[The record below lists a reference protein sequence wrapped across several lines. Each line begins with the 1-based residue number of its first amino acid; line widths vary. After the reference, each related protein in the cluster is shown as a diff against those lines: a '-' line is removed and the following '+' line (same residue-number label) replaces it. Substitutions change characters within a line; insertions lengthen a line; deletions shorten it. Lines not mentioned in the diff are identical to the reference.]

1 LGVILVTTAT
11 KKIINKTYRLWGDK
25 KNFIFQGGQGAG
37 KTYSILAMIIDLA
50 LKKKRNII
58 VASEELT
65 KMRRTVIKDFI
76 TILKSTGRF
85 NPNNFRMGTEY
96 TFGNGSVISFI
107 GLDKD
112 NVGKGLRCD
121 ILYINEANKTSYDKV
136 HELIA
141 RAKRRI
147 FDYNPNTVFWIDEY
161 FKGREDTYLEILTF
175 QDNEALSDSERETIL
190 DYKVRGF
197 INPDLENYDT
207 EHNIKSEFWANKWR
221 VYGLGMTG
229 KIDGLIY
236 TDWKIGE
243 FDETL
248 PYRFGLD
255 FGFSNDPDAMV
266 KLAVDEKRGVIY
278 LEEKMYQNGQ
288 STDQLISRLK
298 TIVKPNELILADS
311 AEPRLINDMRKYFN
325 IRPTKKWKVVERIK
339 KMQSYQLVVTPNS
352 RNLITEL
359 ENYTWHDKKSETPI
373 DAFNH
378 LLDSA
383 GYSLTGMSNFTF
395 SINGETV

>member
-1 LGVILVTTAT
+1 MIVTTAT

-37 KTYSILAMIIDLA
+37 KTYSILAMLIDLA

-58 VASEELT
+58 IASEELT

-76 TILKSTGRF
+76 AILQSTGRF
-85 NPNNFRMGTEY
+85 NPNSFRMGTEY

-112 NVGKGLRCD
+112 DVGKGLRCD

-136 HELIA
+136 HELIS

-147 FDYNPNTVFWIDEY
+147 FDYNPNTIFWVDEY

-175 QDNEALSDSERETIL
+175 QDNEALSDAERETIL

-197 INPDLENYDT
+197 INPDIENYDT

-266 KLAVDEKRGVIY
+266 KLAVDEKRSIVY

-288 STDQLISRLK
+288 STDQLIARLK

-325 IRPTKKWKVVERIK
+325 IRATKKWKVVERIK

-352 RNLITEL
+352 QNLITEL
-359 ENYTWHDKKSETPI
+359 ENYTWHDRKSETPI
-373 DAFNH
+373 DGFDH

-383 GYSLTGMSNFTF
+383 GYALTGMSNFTF

>member
-1 LGVILVTTAT
+1 MIVTTAT
-11 KKIINKTYRLWGDK
+11 KKIINKTYRLWNDK

-37 KTYSILAMIIDLA
+37 KTYAIIAMLIDLA

-76 TILKSTGRF
+76 AILKSTGRF

-121 ILYINEANKTSYDKV
+121 ILFINEANKTSYDKV

-147 FDYNPNTVFWIDEY
+147 FDYNPNTVFWVDEY

-175 QDNEALSDSERETIL
+175 QDNEALSDSERDTIL
-190 DYKVRGF
+190 DYKKRGF

-229 KIDGLIY
+229 KIDGLIF

-278 LEEKMYQNGQ
+278 LEEKMYQKGQ
-288 STDQLISRLK
+288 STDQLIARLK

-311 AEPRLINDMRKYFN
+311 AEPRLINDIRKYFN

-339 KMQSYQLVVTPNS
+339 KMQSYQLIVTPDS

-373 DAFNH
+373 DAFSH

-383 GYSLTGMSNFTF
+383 GYALTGMSNFTF

>member
-1 LGVILVTTAT
+1 MQVTTAT
-11 KKIINKTYRLWGDK
+11 KKIVNKTYRLWNDK

-37 KTYSILAMIIDLA
+37 KTYSILAMLIDLA

-76 TILKSTGRF
+76 AILKSTGRF

-121 ILYINEANKTSYDKV
+121 ILFINEANKTSYDKV

-147 FDYNPNTVFWIDEY
+147 FDYNPNTVFWVDEY

-255 FGFSNDPDAMV
+255 FGFSNDPDAVV
-266 KLAVDEKRGVIY
+266 KLAVDEKRSIIY
-278 LEEKMYQNGQ
+278 LEEKMYQKGQ
-288 STDQLISRLK
+288 STDQLIARLK
-298 TIVKPNELILADS
+298 TIVKPNELILADR
-311 AEPRLINDMRKYFN
+311 EPRLINDMRKHFN
-325 IRPTKKWKVVERIK
+325 IRPAKKWKVVERIK
-339 KMQSYQLVVTPNS
+339 KMQSYQLVVTPDS
-352 RNLITEL
+352 KNLITEL

-383 GYSLTGMSNFTF
+383 GYALTGMSNFTF

>member
-1 LGVILVTTAT
+1 MQVTTAT

-50 LKKKRNII
+50 LKKKRTII
-58 VASEELT
+58 IASEELT

-76 TILKSTGRF
+76 AILKSTGRF

-112 NVGKGLRCD
+112 DVGKGLRCD

-136 HELIA
+136 HELIS

-359 ENYTWHDKKSETPI
+359 ENYTWHDRKSETPI

-378 LLDSA
+378 LLDSTA
-383 GYSLTGMSNFTF
+383 YALTGMSNFTF

>member
-1 LGVILVTTAT
+1 MQVTTAT
-11 KKIINKTYRLWGDK
+11 KKIINKTYRLWNDK

-37 KTYSILAMIIDLA
+37 KTYSILAMLIDLA
-50 LKKKRNII
+50 LKDKRTII
-58 VASEELT
+58 IASEELT

-76 TILKSTGRF
+76 AILQSTGRF
-85 NPNNFRMGTEY
+85 NPNSFRMGTEY

-112 NVGKGLRCD
+112 DVGKGLRCD

-136 HELIA
+136 HELIS

-147 FDYNPNTVFWIDEY
+147 FDYNPNTIFWVDEY
-161 FKGREDTYLEILTF
+161 FKGREDTHLEILTF
-175 QDNEALSDSERETIL
+175 QDNEALSDLERETIL

-197 INPDLENYDT
+197 INPNLEKYDT

-221 VYGLGMTG
+221 VYGLGLTG
-229 KIDGLIY
+229 KIDGLIF
-236 TDWKIGE
+236 TDWKIGK

-266 KLAVDEKRGVIY
+266 KLAVDEKRSIIY

-288 STDQLISRLK
+288 SSDQLISRLK

-311 AEPRLINDMRKYFN
+311 AEPRLINDLRKHFN
-325 IRPTKKWKVVERIK
+325 IQPTKKWKIVERIK

-378 LLDSA
+378 LLDSS
-383 GYSLTGMSNFTF
+383 GYALTGMSNFTF

>member
-1 LGVILVTTAT
+1 MQVTTAT
-11 KKIINKTYRLWGDK
+11 EKITSKTYQLWYDK

-37 KTYSILAMIIDLA
+37 KTYSLLAMLIDLA
-50 LKKKRNII
+50 LWEKMEII
-58 VASEELT
+58 IASEELT
-65 KMRRTVIKDFI
+65 KMRRTVIKDF
-76 TILKSTGRF
+76 TAILSEVGRF
-85 NPNNFRMGTEY
+85 DSNSFRMGTEY

-112 NVGKGLRCD
+112 DVGKGLRCD

-136 HELIA
+136 HELIS

-147 FDYNPNTVFWIDEY
+147 FDYNPNTIFWVDEY
-161 FKGREDTYLEILTF
+161 FKGREDTHFEILTF

-190 DYKVRGF
+190 DYKKRGF
-197 INPDLENYDT
+197 INPDIENYDT
-207 EHNIKSEFWANKWR
+207 EHNVKSEFWANKWR
-221 VYGLGMTG
+221 VYGLGLTG
-229 KIDGLIY
+229 KIDGLIF
-236 TDWKIGE
+236 TDWKIGK

-266 KLAVDEKRGVIY
+266 KLAVDEKRSIIY

-288 STDQLISRLK
+288 STDQLISKLK

-311 AEPRLINDMRKYFN
+311 AEPRLINDMRKHFN
-325 IRPTKKWKVVERIK
+325 IQPTKKWKIVERIK

-352 RNLITEL
+352 KNLITEL

-383 GYSLTGMSNFTF
+383 GYALTGMSNFTF
-395 SINGETV
+395 SINGETA

>member
-1 LGVILVTTAT
+1 
-11 KKIINKTYRLWGDK
+11 
-25 KNFIFQGGQGAG
+25 
-37 KTYSILAMIIDLA
+37 MIIDLA

-76 TILKSTGRF
+76 AILKSTGRF

-136 HELIA
+136 HELIS

-147 FDYNPNTVFWIDEY
+147 FDYNPNTIFWIDEY

-175 QDNEALSDSERETIL
+175 QDNEALSDLERETIL

-197 INPDLENYDT
+197 INPDIENYDT

-266 KLAVDEKRGVIY
+266 KLAVDEKRSIIY
-278 LEEKMYQNGQ
+278 LEEKMYQKGQ
-288 STDQLISRLK
+288 STDQLISRLQ

-311 AEPRLINDMRKYFN
+311 AESRLINDLRKHFN

-339 KMQSYQLVVTPNS
+339 KMQSYQLIVTPDS

-378 LLDSA
+378 LLDAA
-383 GYSLTGMSNFTF
+383 GYALTGMSNFTF

>member
-1 LGVILVTTAT
+1 MQVTTAT
-11 KKIINKTYRLWGDK
+11 EKITSKTYQLWYDK
-25 KNFIFQGGQGAG
+25 KNFVFQGGQGAG

-50 LKKKRNII
+50 LWQKMEII
-58 VASEELT
+58 IASEELT
-65 KMRRTVIKDFI
+65 KMRRTVIKDFVA
-76 TILKSTGRF
+76 ILSKVGRF
-85 NPNNFRMGTEY
+85 DSNSFRMGTEY

-112 NVGKGLRCD
+112 DVGKGLRCD

-136 HELIA
+136 HELIS

-147 FDYNPNTVFWIDEY
+147 FDYNPNTIFWVDEY
-161 FKGREDTYLEILTF
+161 FKGREDTHLEILTF

-197 INPDLENYDT
+197 INPNLENYDT

-221 VYGLGMTG
+221 VYGLGLTG

-236 TDWKIGE
+236 TDWKIGK

-266 KLAVDEKRGVIY
+266 KLAVDEKRSIIY

-311 AEPRLINDMRKYFN
+311 AEPRLINDMRKHFN
-325 IRPTKKWKVVERIK
+325 IQPTKKWKIVERIK

-352 RNLITEL
+352 KNLITEL

-383 GYSLTGMSNFTF
+383 GYSLTGMSNFQF

>member
-1 LGVILVTTAT
+1 MIVTTAT
-11 KKIINKTYRLWGDK
+11 KKIINETYRLWNDK

-37 KTYSILAMIIDLA
+37 KTYSILAMLIDLA

-76 TILKSTGRF
+76 TILKSTERF
-85 NPNNFRMGTEY
+85 NPNRFKMGTEY

-112 NVGKGLRCD
+112 DVGKGLRCD

-147 FDYNPNTVFWIDEY
+147 FDYNPNTVFWIDEH

-197 INPDLENYDT
+197 INPDIENYDT

-266 KLAVDEKRGVIY
+266 KLAVDEKRNIVY
-278 LEEKMYQNGQ
+278 LEEKMYQKGQ
-288 STDQLISRLK
+288 STDQLISRLR

-311 AEPRLINDMRKYFN
+311 AEPRLINDLRKHFN
-325 IRPTKKWKVVERIK
+325 IQPTKKWKIVERIK
-339 KMQSYQLVVTPNS
+339 KMQSYQIVVTPNS
-352 RNLITEL
+352 KNLITEL

>member
-1 LGVILVTTAT
+1 
-11 KKIINKTYRLWGDK
+11 
-25 KNFIFQGGQGAG
+25 
-37 KTYSILAMIIDLA
+37 
-50 LKKKRNII
+50 
-58 VASEELT
+58 
-65 KMRRTVIKDFI
+65 VIKDFI

>member
-1 LGVILVTTAT
+1 MIVTTAT
-11 KKIINKTYRLWGDK
+11 KKIINKTYRLWNDK

-58 VASEELT
+58 IASEELT

-76 TILKSTGRF
+76 AILQSTGRF
-85 NPNNFRMGTEY
+85 NPNSFRMGTEY

-112 NVGKGLRCD
+112 DVGKGLRCD

-136 HELIA
+136 HELIS

-197 INPDLENYDT
+197 INPDIENYDT

-266 KLAVDEKRGVIY
+266 KLAVDEKRSIIY

-288 STDQLISRLK
+288 STDQLIARLK

-352 RNLITEL
+352 QNLITEL
-359 ENYTWHDKKSETPI
+359 ENYTWHDRKSETPI
-373 DAFNH
+373 DGFDH

-383 GYSLTGMSNFTF
+383 GYALTGMSNFTF
-395 SINGETV
+395 SINGETA

>member
-1 LGVILVTTAT
+1 MQVTTAT
-11 KKIINKTYRLWGDK
+11 EKITSETYRLWYDK

-37 KTYSILAMIIDLA
+37 KTYSLLAMLIDLA
-50 LKKKRNII
+50 LWEKMEII
-58 VASEELT
+58 IASEELT
-65 KMRRTVIKDFI
+65 KMRRTVIKDF
-76 TILKSTGRF
+76 TVILSEVGRF
-85 NPNNFRMGTEY
+85 DSNSFRMGTEY

-112 NVGKGLRCD
+112 DVGKGLRCD

-136 HELIA
+136 HELIS

-147 FDYNPNTVFWIDEY
+147 FDYNPNTIFWVDEY
-161 FKGREDTYLEILTF
+161 FKGREDTHFEILTF

-221 VYGLGMTG
+221 VYGLGLTG
-229 KIDGLIY
+229 KIDGLIF
-236 TDWKIGE
+236 TDWKIGK
-243 FDETL
+243 FDETI

-266 KLAVDEKRGVIY
+266 KLAVDEKRSIIY

-288 STDQLISRLK
+288 SSDQLISRLK

-311 AEPRLINDMRKYFN
+311 AEPRLINDMRKHFN
-325 IRPTKKWKVVERIK
+325 IQPTKKWKIVERIK

-352 RNLITEL
+352 KNLITEL

-383 GYSLTGMSNFTF
+383 GYALTGMSNFTF
-395 SINGETV
+395 SINGETA

>member
-1 LGVILVTTAT
+1 MQVTTAT

-37 KTYSILAMIIDLA
+37 KTYSILAMLIDLA
-50 LKKKRNII
+50 LKKKRTII

-112 NVGKGLRCD
+112 DVGKGLRCD

-136 HELIA
+136 HELIS

-147 FDYNPNTVFWIDEY
+147 FDYNPNTVFWIDEH

-175 QDNEALSDSERETIL
+175 QDNEALSDLERETIL

-197 INPDLENYDT
+197 INPNLENYDFP
-207 EHNIKSEFWANKWR
+207 ENIKSEFWANKWR

-266 KLAVDEKRGVIY
+266 KLAVDEKRNIVY

-288 STDQLISRLK
+288 STDQLIARLK

-311 AEPRLINDMRKYFN
+311 AEPRLINDMRKHFN

-359 ENYTWHDKKSETPI
+359 ESYTWHDKKSETPI
-373 DAFNH
+373 DAFDH

-383 GYSLTGMSNFTF
+383 GYALTGMSNFTF

>member
-1 LGVILVTTAT
+1 MIVTTAT
-11 KKIINKTYRLWGDK
+11 NKITSKTYFHWSDR

-50 LKKKRNII
+50 LKDKRAII
-58 VASEELT
+58 IASEELT

-76 TILKSTGRF
+76 TILQKVGRF
-85 NPNNFRMGTEY
+85 NPNSFRMGTEY
-96 TFGNGSVISFI
+96 TFGNGSVVSFI

-112 NVGKGLRCD
+112 DVGKGLRCD

-136 HELIA
+136 HELIS

-147 FDYNPNTVFWIDEY
+147 FDYNPNTIFWVDEY
-161 FKGREDTYLEILTF
+161 FKGREDTHLEILTF
-175 QDNEALSDSERETIL
+175 QDNEALSDPERETIL

-197 INPDLENYDT
+197 INPNTKNYDT

-221 VYGLGMTG
+221 VYGLGLTG

-236 TDWKIGE
+236 TDWKIGK

-266 KLAVDEKRGVIY
+266 KLAVDEKRSIIY

-311 AEPRLINDMRKYFN
+311 AEPRLINDMRKHFN
-325 IRPTKKWKVVERIK
+325 IQPTKKWKIVERIK

-352 RNLITEL
+352 KNLITEL

>member
-1 LGVILVTTAT
+1 
-11 KKIINKTYRLWGDK
+11 
-25 KNFIFQGGQGAG
+25 
-37 KTYSILAMIIDLA
+37 
-50 LKKKRNII
+50 
-58 VASEELT
+58 
-65 KMRRTVIKDFI
+65 
-76 TILKSTGRF
+76 
-85 NPNNFRMGTEY
+85 
-96 TFGNGSVISFI
+96 
-107 GLDKD
+107 
-112 NVGKGLRCD
+112 
-121 ILYINEANKTSYDKV
+121 
-136 HELIA
+136 
-141 RAKRRI
+141 
-147 FDYNPNTVFWIDEY
+147 
-161 FKGREDTYLEILTF
+161 
-175 QDNEALSDSERETIL
+175 
-190 DYKVRGF
+190 
-197 INPDLENYDT
+197 
-207 EHNIKSEFWANKWR
+207 
-221 VYGLGMTG
+221 MTG

-236 TDWKIGE
+236 TDWKIGK

-266 KLAVDEKRGVIY
+266 KLAVDEKRSIIY

-288 STDQLISRLK
+288 STDQLIARLK

-339 KMQSYQLVVTPNS
+339 KMQSYQLVVTPDS

-383 GYSLTGMSNFTF
+383 GYALTGMSNFTF

>member
-1 LGVILVTTAT
+1 MQVTTAT
-11 KKIINKTYRLWGDK
+11 EKITSKTYQLWYDK

-37 KTYSILAMIIDLA
+37 KTYSILSMLIDLA
-50 LKKKRNII
+50 LWKKMEII
-58 VASEELT
+58 IASEELT
-65 KMRRTVIKDFI
+65 KMRRTVIKDFT
-76 TILKSTGRF
+76 TILSKVGRF
-85 NPNNFRMGTEY
+85 DSNSFRMGTEY

-112 NVGKGLRCD
+112 DVGKGLRCD

-136 HELIA
+136 HELIS

-147 FDYNPNTVFWIDEY
+147 FDYNPNTIFWVDEY
-161 FKGREDTYLEILTF
+161 FKGREDTHFEILTF
-175 QDNEALSDSERETIL
+175 QDNEALSDPERETIL

-197 INPDLENYDT
+197 INPNIEKYDT

-221 VYGLGMTG
+221 VYGLGLTG
-229 KIDGLIY
+229 KIDGLIF
-236 TDWKIGE
+236 TDWKIGK

-266 KLAVDEKRGVIY
+266 KLAVDEKRSIIY

-288 STDQLISRLK
+288 SSDQLISRLK

-311 AEPRLINDMRKYFN
+311 AEPRLINDLRKHFN
-325 IRPTKKWKVVERIK
+325 IQPTKKWKIVERIK

-352 RNLITEL
+352 KNLITEL

-378 LLDSA
+378 LLDSS
-383 GYSLTGMSNFTF
+383 GYALTGMNNFTF

>member
-1 LGVILVTTAT
+1 MQVTTAT
-11 KKIINKTYRLWGDK
+11 EKITSKTYQLWYDK

-37 KTYSILAMIIDLA
+37 KTYSLLAMLIDLA
-50 LKKKRNII
+50 LWQKMEII
-58 VASEELT
+58 IASEELT
-65 KMRRTVIKDFI
+65 KMRRTVIKDF
-76 TILKSTGRF
+76 TAILSKVGRF
-85 NPNNFRMGTEY
+85 DSNSFRMGTEY

-112 NVGKGLRCD
+112 DVGKGLRCD

-136 HELIA
+136 HELIS

-147 FDYNPNTVFWIDEY
+147 FDYNPNTIFWIDEY
-161 FKGREDTYLEILTF
+161 FKGREDTHLEILTF
-175 QDNEALSDSERETIL
+175 QDNEALSDPERETIL

-197 INPDLENYDT
+197 INPNTKNYDT

-221 VYGLGMTG
+221 VYGLGLTG

-236 TDWKIGE
+236 TDWKIGK

-266 KLAVDEKRGVIY
+266 KLAVDEKRSIIY

-288 STDQLISRLK
+288 STDQLISKLK

-311 AEPRLINDMRKYFN
+311 AEPRLINDMRKHFN
-325 IRPTKKWKVVERIK
+325 IQPTKKWKIVERIK

-352 RNLITEL
+352 KNLITEL

-395 SINGETV
+395 SINGETVKKL

>member
-1 LGVILVTTAT
+1 MQVTTAT
-11 KKIINKTYRLWGDK
+11 EKITSKTYQLWYDK

-37 KTYSILAMIIDLA
+37 KTYSILSMLIDLA
-50 LKKKRNII
+50 LWQKMEII
-58 VASEELT
+58 IASEELT
-65 KMRRTVIKDFI
+65 KMRRTVIKDF
-76 TILKSTGRF
+76 TAILSKVGRF
-85 NPNNFRMGTEY
+85 DSNSFRMGTEY

-112 NVGKGLRCD
+112 DVGKGLRCD
-121 ILYINEANKTSYDKV
+121 ILYVNEANKTSYDKV
-136 HELIA
+136 HELIS

-147 FDYNPNTVFWIDEY
+147 FDYNPNTIFWVDEY
-161 FKGREDTYLEILTF
+161 FKDREDTHFEILTF

-221 VYGLGMTG
+221 VYGLGLTG
-229 KIDGLIY
+229 KIDGLIF
-236 TDWKIGE
+236 TDWKIGK

-266 KLAVDEKRGVIY
+266 KLAVDEKRSIIY

-288 STDQLISRLK
+288 SSDQLISRLK

-311 AEPRLINDMRKYFN
+311 AEPRLINDMRKHFN
-325 IRPTKKWKVVERIK
+325 IQPTKKWKIVERIK
-339 KMQSYQLVVTPNS
+339 KMQSYQIVVTPNS
-352 RNLITEL
+352 KNLITEL

-383 GYSLTGMSNFTF
+383 GYSLTGMRNFQF

>member
-1 LGVILVTTAT
+1 MIVTTAT

-50 LKKKRNII
+50 LKKKRTII
-58 VASEELT
+58 IASEELT

-76 TILKSTGRF
+76 AILKSTGRF

-112 NVGKGLRCD
+112 DVGKGLRCD

-136 HELIA
+136 HELIS

-197 INPDLENYDT
+197 INPDIENYDT

-266 KLAVDEKRGVIY
+266 KLAVDEKRSIIY

-288 STDQLISRLK
+288 STDQLIARLK

-352 RNLITEL
+352 QNLITEL
-359 ENYTWHDKKSETPI
+359 ENYTWHDRKSETPI
-373 DAFNH
+373 DGFDH

-383 GYSLTGMSNFTF
+383 GYALTGMSNFTF

>member
-1 LGVILVTTAT
+1 MIVTTAT
-11 KKIINKTYRLWGDK
+11 KKIINKTYRLWNDK
-25 KNFIFQGGQGAG
+25 KNFVFQGGQGAG

-58 VASEELT
+58 IASEELT

-76 TILKSTGRF
+76 AILKSTGRF

-112 NVGKGLRCD
+112 DVGKGLRCD

-136 HELIA
+136 HELIS

-147 FDYNPNTVFWIDEY
+147 FDYNPNTVFWVDEY
-161 FKGREDTYLEILTF
+161 FKGREDTYFEILTF
-175 QDNEALSDSERETIL
+175 QDNEALSDAERETIL

-229 KIDGLIY
+229 KIDGLIF

-266 KLAVDEKRGVIY
+266 KLAVDEKRSIIY

-288 STDQLISRLK
+288 STDQLIARLK

-352 RNLITEL
+352 KNLITEL

-373 DAFNH
+373 DAFDH

-383 GYSLTGMSNFTF
+383 AYALTGMSNFTF

>member
-1 LGVILVTTAT
+1 MIVTTAT
-11 KKIINKTYRLWGDK
+11 KKIINKTYRLWSDK

-37 KTYSILAMIIDLA
+37 KTYSILAMLIDLA

-76 TILKSTGRF
+76 TILKSTERF
-85 NPNNFRMGTEY
+85 NPNRFKMGTEY

-112 NVGKGLRCD
+112 DVGKGLRCD

-136 HELIA
+136 HELIS

-147 FDYNPNTVFWIDEY
+147 FDYNPNTVFWIDEH

-175 QDNEALSDSERETIL
+175 QDNEALSDLERETIL

-197 INPDLENYDT
+197 INPDLENYDFP
-207 EHNIKSEFWANKWR
+207 ENIKSEFWANKWR

-266 KLAVDEKRGVIY
+266 KLAVDEKRNIVY

-288 STDQLISRLK
+288 STDQLIARLK

-311 AEPRLINDMRKYFN
+311 AEPRLINDMRKHFN

-359 ENYTWHDKKSETPI
+359 ESYTWHDKKSETPI
-373 DAFNH
+373 DAFDH

-383 GYSLTGMSNFTF
+383 GYALTGMSNFTF

>member
-1 LGVILVTTAT
+1 MQVTTAT
-11 KKIINKTYRLWGDK
+11 EKITSKTYQLWYDK
-25 KNFIFQGGQGAG
+25 KNFVFQGGQGAG
-37 KTYSILAMIIDLA
+37 KTYSILSMLIDLA
-50 LKKKRNII
+50 LWEKMEII
-58 VASEELT
+58 IASEELT
-65 KMRRTVIKDFI
+65 KMRRTVIKDF
-76 TILKSTGRF
+76 TAILSKVGRF
-85 NPNNFRMGTEY
+85 DSNSFKMGTEY

-112 NVGKGLRCD
+112 DVGKGLRCD

-136 HELIA
+136 HELIS

-147 FDYNPNTVFWIDEY
+147 FDYNPNTIFWVDEY
-161 FKGREDTYLEILTF
+161 FKGREDTHFEILTF
-175 QDNEALSDSERETIL
+175 QDNEALSDPERETIL

-197 INPDLENYDT
+197 INPNTKNYDT

-221 VYGLGMTG
+221 VYGLGLTG
-229 KIDGLIY
+229 KIDGLIF
-236 TDWKIGE
+236 TDWKIGK

-266 KLAVDEKRGVIY
+266 KLAVDEKRSIIY

-298 TIVKPNELILADS
+298 SIVKPNELILADS
-311 AEPRLINDMRKYFN
+311 AEPRLINDMRKHFN
-325 IRPTKKWKVVERIK
+325 IQPTKKWKIVERIK
-339 KMQSYQLVVTPNS
+339 KMQSYQIVVTPNS

>member
-1 LGVILVTTAT
+1 MQVTTAT
-11 KKIINKTYRLWGDK
+11 EKITSKTYQLWYDK

-37 KTYSILAMIIDLA
+37 KTYSILSMLIDLA
-50 LKKKRNII
+50 LWQKMEII
-58 VASEELT
+58 IASEELT
-65 KMRRTVIKDFI
+65 KMRRTVIKDF
-76 TILKSTGRF
+76 TAILSKVGRF
-85 NPNNFRMGTEY
+85 DSNSFRMGTEY

-112 NVGKGLRCD
+112 DVGKGLRCD

-136 HELIA
+136 HELIS

-147 FDYNPNTVFWIDEY
+147 FDYNPNTIFWVDEY
-161 FKGREDTYLEILTF
+161 FKDREDTHLEILTF
-175 QDNEALSDSERETIL
+175 QDNEALSDPERETIL

-197 INPDLENYDT
+197 INPNTKNYDT

-221 VYGLGMTG
+221 VYGLGLTG
-229 KIDGLIY
+229 KIDGLIF
-236 TDWKIGE
+236 TDWKIGK

-266 KLAVDEKRGVIY
+266 KLAVDEKRSIIY

-288 STDQLISRLK
+288 STDQLISKLK

-325 IRPTKKWKVVERIK
+325 IQPTKKWKIVERIK

-352 RNLITEL
+352 KNLITEL

-383 GYSLTGMSNFTF
+383 GYSLTGMSNFQF

>member
-1 LGVILVTTAT
+1 MQVTTAT
-11 KKIINKTYRLWGDK
+11 EKITSKTYQLWYDK

-37 KTYSILAMIIDLA
+37 KTYSLLAMLIDLA
-50 LKKKRNII
+50 LWKKMEII
-58 VASEELT
+58 IASEELT
-65 KMRRTVIKDFI
+65 KMRRTVIKDF
-76 TILKSTGRF
+76 TSILSKVGRF
-85 NPNNFRMGTEY
+85 DSNSFRMGTEY

-112 NVGKGLRCD
+112 DVGKGLRCD

-136 HELIA
+136 HELIS

-147 FDYNPNTVFWIDEY
+147 FDYNPNTIFWIDEY
-161 FKGREDTYLEILTF
+161 FKGRKDTHLEILTF

-197 INPDLENYDT
+197 INPNLENYDT

-221 VYGLGMTG
+221 VYGLGLTG

-236 TDWKIGE
+236 TDWKIGK

-255 FGFSNDPDAMV
+255 FGFSNAPDAMV
-266 KLAVDEKRGVIY
+266 KLAVDEKRSIIY

-311 AEPRLINDMRKYFN
+311 AEPRLINDLRKHFN
-325 IRPTKKWKVVERIK
+325 IQPTKKWKIVERIK

-352 RNLITEL
+352 KNLITEL

>member
-1 LGVILVTTAT
+1 MQVTTAT
-11 KKIINKTYRLWGDK
+11 KKIINKTYRLWNDK

-50 LKKKRNII
+50 LKKKRTII
-58 VASEELT
+58 IASEELT

-76 TILKSTGRF
+76 AILKSTGRF

-112 NVGKGLRCD
+112 DVGKGLRCD

-136 HELIA
+136 HELIS

-288 STDQLISRLK
+288 STDQLIAGLK

-373 DAFNH
+373 DAFDH

-383 GYSLTGMSNFTF
+383 GYALTGMSNFTF